1 MRDSEEA
8 PDVRRE
14 PAQFDLRQP
23 RKMRRVGEKSPRM
36 E

>member
-1 MRDSEEA
+1 MRDSEEV

-23 RKMRRVGEKSPRM
+23 GEMRLVGEKSPRM